1 LEKVTVKSSGG
12 FFSNRISLTAVI
24 CVLSFIAGVAY
35 TEACRPIPL
44 LNAQTAETET
54 NAQPLLNE
62 SETEAEPEQALPAGT
77 TNPTASA
84 LQSETAAGHSSE
96 PNREQSSEWRTV
108 RMRVTGYCPCS
119 KCCGQYSDGITASG
133 HKIKPGDTF
142 VAADKR
148 YSFGT
153 DMVIAGYSKGQPVKV
168 LDRGGAIRGNR
179 LDAFFA
185 SHQEALEW
193 GVRHLDVKVR
203 DK

>member
-1 LEKVTVKSSGG
+1 LEKETVKSSGG
-12 FFSNRISLTAVI
+12 VFFNRISLTAVM

-35 TEACRPIPL
+35 TKARKTIPL
-44 LNAQTAETET
+44 LNAPMAETKT
-54 NAQPLLNE
+54 NAQPLSNE
-62 SETEAEPEQALPAGT
+62 SKTKAEPTQPAQADTMNAPAST
-77 TNPTASA
+77 
-84 LQSETAAGHSSE
+84 LQSRAGKGQN
-96 PNREQSSEWRTV
+96 PQQNRKQSSEWRTV
-108 RMRVTGYCPCS
+108 RMRVTGYCPCP
-119 KCCGQYSDGITASG
+119 KCCGQYSDGVTASG

-153 DMVIAGYSKGQPVKV
+153 EMVIAGYSNGQPVKV

-179 LDAFFA
+179 LDAFFH